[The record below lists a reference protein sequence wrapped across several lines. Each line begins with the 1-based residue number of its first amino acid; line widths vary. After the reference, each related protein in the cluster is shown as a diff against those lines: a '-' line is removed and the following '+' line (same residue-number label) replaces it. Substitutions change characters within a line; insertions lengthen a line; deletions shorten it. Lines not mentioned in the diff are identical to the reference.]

1 MIMKSIKFLFLAFLL
16 TGLGAFVLLDDFSPS
31 EDENFESNN
40 KKHAE
45 ILDAKNYPD
54 SVAVIDFPLLAEAR
68 PTDLIDMSLSFP
80 DELQKLDG
88 KKVSL
93 IAFMA
98 PFDSLE
104 DMSRCMMVPSY
115 VGCTFCT
122 PPNLRQVVFV
132 TQGNNDSETNYSF
145 IEEPSQVTGTFRITG
160 PESTHEGKKQGFVY
174 SIENAE
180 VIAHTGEAPQR
191 APGHATPNG
200 HNNSQSAALLPPV
213 TPTELL
219 GEVTEIMDQ
228 KPLYSIRFEKVSTE
242 IFTKNVTDQLET
254 TYPSSIREARVQ
266 AFSILGLIPENID
279 WLDALTGFELGQ
291 HVAKSDPLGR
301 SVLILETV
309 PFNHP
314 FVRLSVVGAIAE
326 AILFQNNLGNPKG
339 EERRFEKNEDARRA
353 GESLISGIRKTI
365 IRRYATAKSISP
377 KIPAPAQFRPAGIK
391 FPETTLLNRW
401 YSLPAFVGPF
411 FIDFLVGPTG
421 PLSGLMPAYQRPPST
436 MMEFLRPMW
445 YENGSLWAR
454 DPVPADFA
462 MKFMDE
468 PPDLTD
474 VLGIGGLI
482 PWLAQPNSSYVAR
495 TIAGQWAGDRWALW
509 QFDDGSA
516 ALLLETRW
524 QDEVSALK
532 FSEAIPEH
540 LFQWLFPHEE
550 GSSTVRILRGSTLAA
565 LNRIDP
571 FPK

>member
-1 MIMKSIKFLFLAFLL
+1 
-16 TGLGAFVLLDDFSPS
+16 
-31 EDENFESNN
+31 
-40 KKHAE
+40 
-45 ILDAKNYPD
+45 
-54 SVAVIDFPLLAEAR
+54 
-68 PTDLIDMSLSFP
+68 
-80 DELQKLDG
+80 
-88 KKVSL
+88 
-93 IAFMA
+93 
-98 PFDSLE
+98 
-104 DMSRCMMVPSY
+104 
-115 VGCTFCT
+115 
-122 PPNLRQVVFV
+122 
-132 TQGNNDSETNYSF
+132 
-145 IEEPSQVTGTFRITG
+145 
-160 PESTHEGKKQGFVY
+160 
-174 SIENAE
+174 
-180 VIAHTGEAPQR
+180 
-191 APGHATPNG
+191 
-200 HNNSQSAALLPPV
+200 
-213 TPTELL
+213 
-219 GEVTEIMDQ
+219 MDQ

-436 MMEFLRPMW
+436 MMEFLRPLW
-445 YENGSLWAR
+445 YDCLLYTSDA
-454 DPVPADFA
+454 AD
-462 MKFMDE
+462 E
-468 PPDLTD
+468 
-474 VLGIGGLI
+474 
-482 PWLAQPNSSYVAR
+482 
-495 TIAGQWAGDRWALW
+495 
-509 QFDDGSA
+509 
-516 ALLLETRW
+516 
-524 QDEVSALK
+524 
-532 FSEAIPEH
+532 
-540 LFQWLFPHEE
+540 
-550 GSSTVRILRGSTLAA
+550 
-565 LNRIDP
+565 
-571 FPK
+571 